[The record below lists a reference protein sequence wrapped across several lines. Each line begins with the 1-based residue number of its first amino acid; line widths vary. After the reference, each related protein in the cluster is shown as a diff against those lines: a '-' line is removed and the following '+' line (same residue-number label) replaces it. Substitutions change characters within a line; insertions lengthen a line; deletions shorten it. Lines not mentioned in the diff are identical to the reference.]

1 MERKASE
8 VRLYLGMLFATFLTV
23 NAIGSVISVIN
34 GLKTEQ
40 TFTPLPSD
48 TAPAV
53 RLVVFVIGL
62 AISWFVGRMLFRY
75 LIKGEIPLGDSTNIA
90 YVLLF
95 YLLLLFASVAFL
107 GVLYWF
113 LFPFFFVLLLIISVI
128 ALWELLGAGFTIG
141 AVGLALL
148 AGFLTFYLLG

>member
-8 VRLYLGMLFATFLTV
+8 VRLYLGMLFATFLTI
-23 NAIGSVISVIN
+23 NAIGSVIAVIS
-34 GLKTEQ
+34 GLRTELAY
-40 TFTPLPSD
+40 TPLPND

-107 GVLYWF
+107 GVLYWL